1 MATTPS
7 LNAEAKK
14 VLLRKIPH
22 GVFICGVAE
31 GDEVNG
37 FTASWVTQGSF
48 EPPLVVMAVRA
59 DSTSNGMIQ
68 RSRRFSLNV
77 LAADQKDLAAVF
89 FKPQKGVGGRFDA
102 APFQL
107 GELGLPILQDALGA
121 VECALVGQV
130 APERGR
136 GAVIGVFTLCGSLG
150 IFFAAV
156 VGGTLF
162 DLWRPSA
169 PYVVMGCLSG
179 VLCLL
184 AAYTWVRGPSPRIAL
199 N

>member
-1 MATTPS
+1 MSEATLDAS
-7 LNAEAKK
+7 AKK

-68 RSRRFSLNV
+68 RTGRFSLNV

-89 FKPQKGVGGRFDA
+89 FKPQKAVGGRFDA
-102 APFQL
+102 APFSL
-107 GELGLPILQDALGA
+107 GALGLPILTEALGA
-121 VECALVGQV
+121 VECQVVGQV
-130 APERGR
+130 AHGDHTVFVGEVKQ
-136 GAVIGVFTLCGSLG
+136 AVLHRDGDALELAGTGWQY
-150 IFFAAV
+150 
-156 VGGTLF
+156 GG
-162 DLWRPSA
+162 
-169 PYVVMGCLSG
+169 
-179 VLCLL
+179 
-184 AAYTWVRGPSPRIAL
+184 
-199 N
+199 